1 MFSLSDKIAP
11 ELPFLRRFARALAGS
26 QELGDSVVA
35 LTLESLVADPNALQ
49 HARNL
54 RASLYRTLLRLW
66 RTHGN
71 IARSDMA
78 DHADPTASAAH
89 TLEAVSP
96 KPRQAFL
103 LTSVEGF
110 SPEDAAYILETDL
123 PDILRLLDEASRQI
137 AAQIATDVL
146 IIEDEPLVAMD
157 LESIVTSLGHRVTG
171 MARTHAEAVAAVEK
185 HRPGLV
191 LADIQLA
198 DGSSGLQAVNEILQ
212 SKELPVIF
220 ITAFPERL
228 LTGTRP
234 EPVFLIT
241 KPFRVD
247 AVKAVLSQ
255 VLFFGSRSKAGAAR
269 I

>member
-1 MFSLSDKIAP
+1 MTSLSDRISP
-11 ELPFLRRFARALAGS
+11 HLPFLRRFARAVAGS
-26 QELGDSVVA
+26 QERGDEAV
-35 LTLESLVADPNALQ
+35 
-49 HARNL
+49 
-54 RASLYRTLLRLW
+54 
-66 RTHGN
+66 
-71 IARSDMA
+71 
-78 DHADPTASAAH
+78 AH
-89 TLEAVSP
+89 TLEAVIAEPEAFQKSSNLRALLYRCLLRAWSSP
-96 KPRQAFL
+96 ADGKASDADHSGTAAGALRTLEAVSQKPREAFL
-103 LTSVEGF
+103 LTAVEGLMV
-110 SPEDAAYILETDL
+110 EDASYVLDVDL
-123 PDILRLLDEASRQI
+123 PETLQLLDAAGRQI
-137 AAQIATDVL
+137 AEQMATDVL

-212 SKELPVIF
+212 AEELPVVF

-247 AVKAVLSQ
+247 AVKAILSQ
-255 VLFFGSRSKAGAAR
+255 VLFFRSTSKAGVVR
-269 I
+269 L

>member
-1 MFSLSDKIAP
+1 MISLSDKISP
-11 ELPFLRRFARALAGS
+11 HLPFLRRFARALAGS
-26 QELGDSVVA
+26 QERGDECVA
-35 LTLESLVADPNALQ
+35 GMLQNIIADPETFQ
-49 HARNL
+49 RSSNL
-54 RASLYRTLLRLW
+54 RVALYRTFLRHW
-66 RTHGN
+66 HSQGDEAPG
-71 IARSDMA
+71 IAERDGA
-78 DHADPTASAAH
+78 TAGAMR

-96 KPRQAFL
+96 MPREAFL
-103 LTSVEGF
+103 LTAVEGF
-110 SPEDAAYILETDL
+110 TAEDTALILNTDL
-123 PDILRLLDEASRQI
+123 SGVLRLLDEAGGQI
-137 AAQIATDVL
+137 AAQMATNVL

-157 LESIVTSLGHRVTG
+157 LENIVTSLGHRVTG
-171 MARTHAEAVAAVEK
+171 TARTHAEAVAAVAK

-212 SKELPVIF
+212 ADKLPVVF

-255 VLFFGSRSKAGAAR
+255 VLFFRSTSKAGATR
-269 I
+269 T